1 MIFQH
6 IVVLDNICWKNLN
19 RVLKLRVSARQRFFG
34 KLVFFGFMEM
44 SGNISLLISKLMFP
58 DISICQTP
66 VREISLETSLKTEK
80 SEKVETLTKKQ
91 GFLIL
96 FGIVGIE
103 FFTAVLFQ
111 RNAEQNTKQFLGH
124 SQAPF
129 FSSLFIRFTK
139 LKFFSR

>member
-34 KLVFFGFMEM
+34 KFVFFGFMEM
-44 SGNISLLISKLMFP
+44 SENISLLISKLMFP

-80 SEKVETLTKKQ
+80 SEKVETLTKNRD
-91 GFLIL
+91 F
-96 FGIVGIE
+96 
-103 FFTAVLFQ
+103 
-111 RNAEQNTKQFLGH
+111 
-124 SQAPF
+124 
-129 FSSLFIRFTK
+129 
-139 LKFFSR
+139 